1 VHNGLSSRREGP
13 FGLRALGVQAKHV
26 PPPGALVVA
35 ADEELR
41 ILFRGLLQLQHVR
54 VDAEA
59 EGVTDAVKLVREHR
73 PGLVVADVHLSDG
86 TPGELI
92 AQARAIVAG
101 LRIVLIAP
109 ASRPPSSADT
119 RGGSVVVLLRPFR
132 IQQFADAVGP
142 PAPEPAGRAAAS

>member
-1 VHNGLSSRREGP
+1 M
-13 FGLRALGVQAKHV
+13 QAKQV

-59 EGVTDAVKLVREHR
+59 EGVTEALKLVREHR
-73 PGLVVADVHLSDG
+73 PGLVVADAHLSDG

-92 AQARAIVAG
+92 GKARALVTG
-101 LRIVLIAP
+101 LRVVLIAP
-109 ASRPPSSADT
+109 ANRPPSAADSDC
-119 RGGSVVVLLRPFR
+119 RPDAVLLRPFR
-132 IQQFADAVGP
+132 IQQFADAVVP
-142 PAPEPAGRAAAS
+142 PAPVPPGRTDAS